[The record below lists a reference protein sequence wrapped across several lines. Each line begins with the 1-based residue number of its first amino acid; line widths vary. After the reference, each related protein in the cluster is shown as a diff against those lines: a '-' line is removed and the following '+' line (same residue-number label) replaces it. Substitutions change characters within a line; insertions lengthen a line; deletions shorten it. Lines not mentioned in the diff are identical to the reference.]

1 MAGNGRPCRSR
12 RDYAA
17 HVARTVKAGALS
29 PQHLM
34 SRPASGWLTALLKRD
49 VEQLKEAVAA
59 PPSRMWVRSPMGA
72 YRGLAAKCPTEG
84 FRESLVRFRADRLP
98 HQPHV
103 CRANPEPVFGRCLQS
118 PLRSTTAAFIAPTP
132 ASRLIA
138 RSGRWA
144 HEVPRLGGQM
154 RSERPER
161 VAGAFSGGTITNGLR
176 FSDRIL
182 GRSLANRRHPA
193 KGLIGQ
199 PNLPKPWRCRR
210 RLCCAVAAP
219 SVTGQSLAA
228 LRSGQ
233 GCC

>member
-84 FRESLVRFRADRLP
+84 FRESLVRFRADRPPTSLTSVGRILSPFLGQSALARKQHHLFGLRQSAHWASSCNLVSSNLTPPRGARAEFVAP
-98 HQPHV
+98 HVTHGRKRPQSVAGASPVRQFDSLGYSLRHV
-103 CRANPEPVFGRCLQS
+103 CRR
-118 PLRSTTAAFIAPTP
+118 
-132 ASRLIA
+132 
-138 RSGRWA
+138 
-144 HEVPRLGGQM
+144 HPRL
-154 RSERPER
+154 S
-161 VAGAFSGGTITNGLR
+161 
-176 FSDRIL
+176 
-182 GRSLANRRHPA
+182 
-193 KGLIGQ
+193 
-199 PNLPKPWRCRR
+199 
-210 RLCCAVAAP
+210 
-219 SVTGQSLAA
+219 
-228 LRSGQ
+228 
-233 GCC
+233 